1 MTWKVQTSDEFDRW
15 WNELDDRTQD
25 SLATVILLLKR
36 DGPMLPRPYADKVK
50 GSRLDLRELRDTVYD
65 ERNEE
70 HVYRILYVF
79 DPRREA
85 FLCLG
90 GDKANDRRWY
100 ERNIRR
106 AELIY
111 QAHLRKLDEEERRN
125 RDG

>member
-1 MTWKVQTSDEFDRW
+1 MTWKVETSEEFDRW
-15 WNELDDRTQD
+15 WKGLDDRTQD
-25 SLATVILLLKR
+25 SLTTVILLLKR

-50 GSRLDLRELRDTVYD
+50 GSRIDLRELRDTVYD

-70 HVYRILYVF
+70 HVYRILYTF
-79 DPRREA
+79 DPRRQA

-111 QAHLRKLDEEERRN
+111 EAHLRELDEEEQGNRN
-125 RDG
+125 G

>member
-1 MTWKVQTSDEFDRW
+1 MTWLVETSDEFDRW
-15 WNELDDRTQD
+15 WGGLDNRTQD
-25 SLATVILLLKR
+25 PLATVILLLKR

-50 GSRLDLRELRDTVYD
+50 KSKYDLRELRDSVYD

-79 DPRREA
+79 DPRRHA

-100 ERNIRR
+100 DRNIRR
-106 AELIY
+106 AERIY
-111 QAHLRKLDEEERRN
+111 EAHLQTLDEE
-125 RDG
+125 